1 MDMEI
6 IIQEKDEIFYLRL
19 IILFWM
25 KLFRIEYLGL

>member
-19 IILFWM
+19 ITLFWM